1 MQKIQFYLVPNRI
14 TVTTDVAGYN
24 TEFRQVYQRQIKIYK
39 GIDNTIELDIRNSD
53 QRKTA
58 VTGYTAELQFFDS
71 EHKVLFTATGTAV
84 GVGLMSVTIPAE
96 TIVNLQPQMLKVAA
110 KLVSASNQLPL
121 YLDSQFG
128 LLGTV
133 EVLNGYNQLRSD
145 VIDDARVFNFEFDK
159 MKFTSEIMTFGSEL
173 NEDYNLPELKAVNI
187 YFFPKDGDA
196 FSGDVTIEATN
207 DKSTAFGTSW
217 TTVSTYTIP
226 EVYDAEIHYATI
238 IGDYRYIR
246 VVYPKFKADGTTKSG
261 HLDKV
266 QIKSTYNEYQYVLD
280 GGQA

>member
-14 TVTTDVAGYN
+14 AVTTDVAGYN

-71 EHKVLFTATGTAV
+71 EHKVLFTAAGTTI
-84 GVGLMSVTIPAE
+84 GVGLMSVTIPAG

-110 KLVSASNQLPL
+110 KLVSANAELPL
-121 YLDSQFG
+121 YIDSQFG

-133 EVLNGYNQLRSD
+133 EVLNGYNHLRSD
-145 VIDDARVFNFEFDK
+145 VVDEARVFNFEFDK
-159 MKFTSEIMTFGSEL
+159 MKFTSEMMTFGSEL
-173 NEDYNLPELKAVNI
+173 NEDYNLPEFKSVNV
-187 YFFPKDGDA
+187 FFYPKEGDA
-196 FSGDVTIEATN
+196 FVGEVVVEATN
-207 DKSTAFGTSW
+207 DKSTSFGTKW
-217 TTVSTYTIP
+217 TTVVTHTIS
-226 EVYDAEIHYATI
+226 EIYDADVQHVTVTGE
-238 IGDYRYIR
+238 YRYIR
-246 VVYPKFKADGTTKSG
+246 VVYPKFKANGTTRAG

-266 QIKSTYNEYQYVLD
+266 QIKSTYNEYDYVLD

>member
-24 TEFRQVYQRQIKIYK
+24 TEFRQVYQRQIKLYK

-71 EHKVLFTATGTAV
+71 EHKVLFTANGAPV
-84 GVGLMSVTIPAE
+84 GIGLISVTIPAE

-110 KLVSASNQLPL
+110 KLVSSGNQLPL
-121 YLDSQFG
+121 YIDSQFG
-128 LLGTV
+128 LLGSV

-145 VIDDARVFNFEFDK
+145 TIDEARVFNFEYDK
-159 MKFTSEIMTFGSEL
+159 LTFTSEIMTFGSEL
-173 NEDYNLPELKAVNI
+173 NEDYNVPELKTVNV
-187 YFFPKDGDA
+187 YFFPKNGDA
-196 FSGDVTIEATN
+196 FSGDVTIEASN
-207 DKSTAFGTSW
+207 DKSTAFGTNW
-217 TTVSTYTIP
+217 TTVATYSIP
-226 EVYDAEIHYATI
+226 VIYDAETEYATV
-238 IGDYRYIR
+238 IGNYRYIR
-246 VVYPKFKADGTTKSG
+246 VVYPKFKSDGTTSTG